1 MTSHPDSQKL
11 ASMSSSTP
19 ESERDWASYARE
31 LGTNLHRARIAK
43 GLSQEKIAHAAGL
56 AGYTY
61 QKFEKGESKP
71 GSPANPT
78 LRTLLALC
86 EVLEVEL
93 TQLLPANPPSASA
106 RLGE

>member
-1 MTSHPDSQKL
+1 M
-11 ASMSSSTP
+11 STP
-19 ESERDWASYARE
+19 SPERDWAEYARE

-43 GLSQEKIAHAAGL
+43 GESQERIAHAAGL

-78 LRTLLALC
+78 LRTLFALC
-86 EVLEVEL
+86 EALDLEL
-93 TQLLPANPPSASA
+93 TDLLPPNPPRASRGLA
-106 RLGE
+106 E

>member
-1 MTSHPDSQKL
+1 MADRQPFFFE
-11 ASMSSSTP
+11 AGGMSTP
-19 ESERDWASYARE
+19 SSEHDWATYARE

-43 GLSQEKIAHAAGL
+43 GASQEHIAHAAGL

-78 LRTLLALC
+78 LHTLLALC
-86 EVLEVEL
+86 EALEINL
-93 TQLLPANPPSASA
+93 IDLLPTNPPRSS
-106 RLGE
+106 RGLK

>member
-1 MTSHPDSQKL
+1 MADRG
-11 ASMSSSTP
+11 AFFFEAGRMSTP
-19 ESERDWASYARE
+19 TPERDWAAYARE

-43 GLSQEKIAHAAGL
+43 GASQERIAHAAGL

-78 LRTLLALC
+78 LHTLLALC
-86 EVLEVEL
+86 EALDVDLMEI
-93 TQLLPANPPSASA
+93 LPPTPPRRSP
-106 RLGE
+106 GGTE